1 MSRRLSIVAIAALTL
16 ISTSS
21 AWAQSGAAGATVA
34 TVNGAGANAWS
45 SNVRASDAEVV
56 SLLGDGIKK
65 SSTLRALTDR
75 LTKSDVIVYVR
86 PDVIGKNGAQAQ
98 LSFLSSAGGF
108 RYLVVHLPVGQS
120 KTQQVAMLGYQLQH
134 AVAIADAPSVNDSD
148 SLRKEF
154 ERIGRVTLSANGRD
168 FTFDSQAATD
178 AKQRILRELSSDAPA
193 PAGTRVATT
202 AK

>member
-1 MSRRLSIVAIAALTL
+1 MSRRFSIALAALTV

-34 TVNGAGANAWS
+34 TYNGAGANAWS
-45 SNVRASDAEVV
+45 SNVRASDAELV
-56 SLLGDGIKK
+56 SLLGDGVKK

-86 PDVIGKNGAQAQ
+86 PDVVGKNGPQAH
-98 LSFLSSAGGF
+98 LSFLSSAGGV

-120 KTQQVAMLGYQLQH
+120 KTQQMAMLGYQLQH
-134 AVAIADAPSVNDSD
+134 AVAIADAPAVTDSD

-154 ERIGRVTLSANGRD
+154 ERIGRVTSSGNGRD
-168 FTFDSQAATD
+168 FTFDSQAAND
-178 AKQRILRELSSDAPA
+178 AKQRILRELASDAPA
-193 PAGTRVATT
+193 AAGTRVATT

>member
-178 AKQRILRELSSDAPA
+178 AKQRILRELTSDAPA

>member
-86 PDVIGKNGAQAQ
+86 PDVISKNGAQAQ

-193 PAGTRVATT
+193 PASTRVATT

>member
-1 MSRRLSIVAIAALTL
+1 MSRRVSIAFAALTL

-21 AWAQSGAAGATVA
+21 AWAQTGAAGATVA
-34 TVNGAGANAWS
+34 TFNGAGANAWS
-45 SNVRASDAEVV
+45 GNVRASDAELV
-56 SLLGDGIKK
+56 SLLGDGVKK

-86 PDVIGKNGAQAQ
+86 PDVVGKSGPQAR

-120 KTQQVAMLGYQLQH
+120 KTQQMAMLGYQLQH

-154 ERIGRVTLSANGRD
+154 ERIGKVSPAANGRD
-168 FTFDSQAATD
+168 FTFDSQPASD
-178 AKQRILRELSSDAPA
+178 ARQRILLELASDAA
-193 PAGTRVATT
+193 AGANTRLAAT

>member
-154 ERIGRVTLSANGRD
+154 ERIGRVTPSANGRD